1 MGGDPAPRNVA
12 RRLREGMARGGP
24 SCPPT
29 AFHDDGTLAPDGFR
43 APLADPAPA
52 DPAPADPAP
61 AGLADLKAL
70 LAAGLD
76 LVGASL

>member
-12 RRLREGMARGGP
+12 RRLREGMARGVL

-52 DPAPADPAP
+52 DPAPA
-61 AGLADLKAL
+61 GLADLKAL